1 MNKLIPALMLLCLGL
16 TPFPRLQAQTQITFY
31 TTMGDFVVEMTDSLT
46 PITSGNFIQLT
57 LQEFYD
63 DVIFHRV
70 IKNFVVQG
78 GDPTGTGFGGPG
90 YSIPDEFDSTLSN
103 VTGTI
108 SMANAGPN
116 TGGSQFFFNLVNNTH
131 LDYNKP
137 PLTSAHPVFGWVV
150 SGWDNVLGI
159 GNVAVNASYRP
170 LTDVVM
176 DSLRITYWNPASTH
190 SLSDPL
196 TQVSIYPNPITSTS
210 RITVISKTSG
220 QATFNVYDQ
229 AGRQISSKVH
239 SLPSGYYS
247 VALHQICDQA
257 IRKGLYFLEMTKG
270 EETRRLK
277 FIR

>member
-1 MNKLIPALMLLCLGL
+1 MPKLIPALLLLCLGL
-16 TPFPRLQAQTQITFY
+16 TAHPRLQAQTQITFY
-31 TTMGDFVVEMTDSLT
+31 TSMGEFVVEMTDSLT

-57 LQEFYD
+57 LQEYYD
-63 DVIFHRV
+63 NVIFHRV

-78 GDPTGTGFGGPG
+78 GDPTGTGYGGPG

-150 SGWDNVLGI
+150 SGWSTVISI

-190 SLSDPL
+190 SLSNPL
-196 TQVSIYPNPITSTS
+196 TQVSIYPNPITSGS
-210 RITVISKTSG
+210 RVTFLSKTSG
-220 QATFNVYDQ
+220 PATFNVYDQ
-229 AGRQISSKVH
+229 AGRQISSSTH
-239 SLPSGYYS
+239 PLPSGYHS
-247 VALHQICDQA
+247 VPLHQICAQA
-257 IRKGLYFLEMTKG
+257 LRAGLYILEMKKG
-270 EETRRLK
+270 EEIQRLK

>member
-1 MNKLIPALMLLCLGL
+1 MAKTIPVLMLLCLGL
-16 TPFPRLQAQTQITFY
+16 TAHPRLQAQTQITFY

-57 LQEFYD
+57 LQEYYD

-116 TGGSQFFFNLVNNTH
+116 TGGSQFFFNLVNNPH

-190 SLSDPL
+190 SLSNPL
-196 TQVSIYPNPITSTS
+196 TQVSIYPNPITSGS
-210 RITVISKTSG
+210 RIALISKISG
-220 QATFNVYDQ
+220 LATFNVYDQ
-229 AGRQISSKVH
+229 AGRQISSSTH
-239 SLPSGYYS
+239 PLPSGYHS
-247 VALHQICDQA
+247 FSLHQICEA
-257 IRKGLYFLEMTKG
+257 SLSPGLYVLEVQKG
-270 EETRRLK
+270 EENLKIK